1 MRATV
6 CPHDTARGLPL
17 WIEFFVVLGA
27 VSGRAIGFQ
36 PAADFPEFY
45 RLWNQVDLI
54 YANPLDALR
63 LADERGFLPLV
74 SNDRYDEAVFLVR
87 DGLPAS
93 LEVFDGAEV
102 GMVEGQFA
110 TLLAKRLLAERGIHP
125 RGYRPFAS
133 WGEVLDALRRGELAC
148 GVLYRDFYE
157 ALSPVSREGTTLVF
171 SSEERRFS
179 HLFLLSPELQDELE
193 AMRESFLKLTGHP
206 MAEPVLKDL
215 GIGRFFPVK
224 DLSPIRA
231 LVES

>member
-1 MRATV
+1 M
-6 CPHDTARGLPL
+6 
-17 WIEFFVVLGA
+17 VLSA

-36 PAADFPEFY
+36 PAAGFPEFY
-45 RLWNQVDLI
+45 QLWNQVDLI

-74 SNDRYDEAVFLVR
+74 SNDRYDETVFLVR

-125 RGYRPFAS
+125 RGYRPFAN

-157 ALSPVSREGTTLVF
+157 ALSPVSRERTTLVF
-171 SSEERRFS
+171 SSDERRFS
-179 HLFLLSPELQDELE
+179 HLFLLSPDLQDELE
-193 AMRESFLKLTGHP
+193 AMQESFLKLTGHP